1 MKTSLIA
8 VLTLMGAALA
18 APAFAQRGMGQGNGP
33 GPHAPMLE
41 FSLEQRQQLREERQ
55 QRRESL
61 LQMPLEERRQLRQ
74 DIRDAGQTIY
84 PLGRQGQRA
93 SLAR

>member
-8 VLTLMGAALA
+8 VLTLMGATLA
-18 APAFAQRGMGQGNGP
+18 APAFAQRGMGQGNGRGSHTP
-33 GPHAPMLE
+33 LLE
-41 FSLEQRQQLREERQ
+41 FSLEQRLQLREERQ

-84 PLGRQGQRA
+84 PLGRQGRRA
-93 SLAR
+93 QLPR